1 MAAQQVFDKFSL
13 DTPFGVALWPY
24 FDKVYTAAT
33 GKSANSF
40 AFIEGVTP
48 LSTQREGIVSFIPSG
63 KEMQSLQMCTDS
75 MCLF

>member
-1 MAAQQVFDKFSL
+1 MAAQQVLDKFSL
-13 DTPFGVALWPY
+13 DTPFGVALWPI

-48 LSTQREGIVSFIPSG
+48 LSTQREGNFTYQRVTWL
-63 KEMQSLQMCTDS
+63 KNMQIDLIAAI
-75 MCLF
+75 